1 MRLAVEVG
9 AITSLGATA
18 VGERRLVPITGGR
31 FEGADAEGQHW
42 RGVVLPGGA
51 DWQLLRADG
60 VLELDARY
68 VLQDTRG
75 SRVQVLSQ
83 GLRHGPPE
91 VIAALGRGEAID
103 PALYYF
109 RTALRFETGAPH
121 LQHLNRLIA
130 FAVGAREPRRVLLSV
145 FTVA

>member
-9 AITSLGATA
+9 AITSLGASTI
-18 VGERRLVPITGGR
+18 GERRLVPITGGR
-31 FEGADAEGQHW
+31 FEGVDGDGLHW

-51 DWQLLRADG
+51 DRQFQRADG

-68 VLQDTRG
+68 ALQDTRG
-75 SRVQVLSQ
+75 SRVQVVSP

-91 VIAALGRGEAID
+91 VIT
-103 PALYYF
+103 ALYYF

-121 LQHLNRLIA
+121 L
-130 FAVGAREPRRVLLSV
+130 
-145 FTVA
+145 